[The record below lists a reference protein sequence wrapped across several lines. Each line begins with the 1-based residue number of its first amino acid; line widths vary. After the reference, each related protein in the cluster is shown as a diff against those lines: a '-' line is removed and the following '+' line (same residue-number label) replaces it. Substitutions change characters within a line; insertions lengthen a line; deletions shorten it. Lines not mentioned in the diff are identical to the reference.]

1 MAASRQDSSVR
12 DQRRAN
18 DEDRGREDYLHRQKR
33 IGRDRRSRSPAPTR
47 QSTRSDE
54 GVKIRGRAVDEEP
67 AQPRSLSK
75 RIKDPGDRKG
85 DRSPVHSSRQDTRP
99 GTSVRSIEEPKP
111 SRHKSTADSQR
122 YRDSDLTRKR
132 RRSRSQSAS
141 DQIRRIDK
149 RKISSPEPSSRVSRG
164 DQLYDHRKSRHLPNE
179 APLNSRHPTHQ
190 EKQVDSVA
198 VSSYHPSSR
207 QRSPSPSFAN
217 HPNSRHHH
225 REESPRRRT
234 RGDPPSPQSK
244 RRSRAARSSY
254 YEEEGSAR
262 SQYGRS
268 FNPRERSPAVH
279 RESRYRR
286 GSPLTHQP
294 EKREKRHRSPHSPE
308 PRHRIRG
315 GDHQDTRNS
324 ARTDQSVSQQ
334 NPRSS
339 SLSRRN
345 PDFNAH
351 RRETPSRP
359 NSASMHDPYAAQ
371 RHRPPHVDTRQP
383 YNTSPQWTPTTSH
396 HGSPHAASPYH
407 HGRGSWPQPPPQQ
420 YYGQHA

>member
-18 DEDRGREDYLHRQKR
+18 DEDRDREDHLYRQKR

-75 RIKDPGDRKG
+75 RIKGPRDRNG

-99 GTSVRSIEEPKP
+99 GTSVRSIEETNT
-111 SRHKSTADSQR
+111 SRHNTATNSQR

-141 DQIRRIDK
+141 DQIRRRDK
-149 RKISSPEPSSRVSRG
+149 RKISSPQPSSRVSRSH
-164 DQLYDHRKSRHLPNE
+164 QLDDYRKSRHLPNE
-179 APLNSRHPTHQ
+179 VPLNSRVYTNQ
-190 EKQVDSVA
+190 EKQIDSAA
-198 VSSYHPSSR
+198 VPSYHPSSR
-207 QRSPSPSFAN
+207 QRSPSLSFTN
-217 HPNSRHHH
+217 DPGSRLHR
-225 REESPRRRT
+225 REESPRSRN
-234 RGDPPSPQSK
+234 RGNPPSPQSK
-244 RRSRAARSSY
+244 RRSRGARSSY
-254 YEEEGSAR
+254 YEDEGSAR

-268 FNPRERSPAVH
+268 FHPRERSPAVH

-286 GSPLTHQP
+286 GSPSTHPP
-294 EKREKRHRSPHSPE
+294 EKREQRHRSPHSPD
-308 PRHRIRG
+308 PRHRVGG
-315 GDHQDTRNS
+315 GDRQDKQNP
-324 ARTDQSVSQQ
+324 ARTNQSVSQE
-334 NPRSS
+334 NTRSS
-339 SLSRRN
+339 SSSRRN
-345 PDFNAH
+345 LGSHDH
-351 RRETPSRP
+351 RRGTPSGP
-359 NSASMHDPYAAQ
+359 NSASMHDPYAVQ
-371 RHRPPHVDTRQP
+371 RHRPPLVDTRQP
-383 YNTSPQWTPTTSH
+383 YNTSPQWTPTSSH

-407 HGRGSWPQPPPQQ
+407 HSRGSWPQPPPQH